1 MFPHVVKRGDRFVI
15 RRCGIFGWDYWHRG
29 WSDWTILPGLAT
41 TYPSREAAK
50 EAWDMAKIAAA
61 IKRAQGREKFA
72 GWL

>member
-15 RRCGIFGWDYWHRG
+15 RRLEILVWTYWRAE
-29 WSDWTILPGLAT
+29 WSCWTILPGLAT

-61 IKRAQGREKFA
+61 IKRAQRREKFV